1 MKAASTRWRLLELQR
16 QRRAIRSGIELLDR
30 KREALLRALAERAA
44 AASRERARVAAGLDA
59 AETVLHEALVEIGS
73 AAAWGAAA
81 AQPSAGG
88 LAAQEDAVIGVRV
101 PRLLPA
107 LTPFCI
113 LYGPGGTCETLD
125 MAATRYRELLPSVL
139 TLAEEERARH
149 NLERGLRRTI
159 RTLNAL
165 KSLLLPSVDAE
176 IHSVEGRLEEEER
189 EEAIRCRAGHAGR
202 CCE

>member
-1 MKAASTRWRLLELQR
+1 
-16 QRRAIRSGIELLDR
+16 
-30 KREALLRALAERAA
+30 
-44 AASRERARVAAGLDA
+44 
-59 AETVLHEALVEIGS
+59 
-73 AAAWGAAA
+73 
-81 AQPSAGG
+81 
-88 LAAQEDAVIGVRV
+88 
-101 PRLLPA
+101 
-107 LTPFCI
+107 
-113 LYGPGGTCETLD
+113 